1 MVSRSPSLGRNGGRE
16 RRVTWKESVYFFL
29 SEDHDTAFRRVL
41 EIGRDHQDEHQEGR
55 KWVETRLADIVTL
68 DNLRSN
74 PIEFEVNLGTK
85 KPGEHLSFEH
95 RFDPDGAM
103 PPPMF

>member
-1 MVSRSPSLGRNGGRE
+1 MKTKIRHSGALLRSDETTR
-16 RRVTWKESVYFFL
+16 
-29 SEDHDTAFRRVL
+29 
-41 EIGRDHQDEHQEGR
+41 DEHQEGR

-85 KPGEHLSFEH
+85 NPGEHLSFEH
-95 RFDPDGAM
+95 RFDPEGAM